1 MLRWWYIECVALGAL
16 RPLQNSYSN
25 LVMDH
30 LQNHCKDSLLILSQC
45 QHQKLAGYF
54 CLGRCTFCC
63 KGLFFLCLPCSQVML
78 STFMQKIF
86 DSLYYDFFFLGKKK
100 GNGSQTQLVLYS
112 CWLTLS
118 QMGCSELSK
127 AFVWMLWVTLC
138 AWDPKGKDDER
149 RKSWWRGSLSLTG
162 CCYAV
167 LQNHL
172 GFLRN
177 YSRVKRK
184 GGEKKFQ
191 KID

>member
-1 MLRWWYIECVALGAL
+1 
-16 RPLQNSYSN
+16 
-25 LVMDH
+25 
-30 LQNHCKDSLLILSQC
+30 
-45 QHQKLAGYF
+45 
-54 CLGRCTFCC
+54 
-63 KGLFFLCLPCSQVML
+63 
-78 STFMQKIF
+78 
-86 DSLYYDFFFLGKKK
+86 
-100 GNGSQTQLVLYS
+100 
-112 CWLTLS
+112 
-118 QMGCSELSK
+118 MGCSELSK

-138 AWDPKGKDDER
+138 AWDLKGKDDER

-184 GGEKKFQ
+184 GGEMKFQ